1 MSTRRSTGFTL
12 VEILVAISLL
22 AVLGVMAWRGL
33 DHVVAQRAHVD
44 ADTADT
50 DRVMRTLA
58 QIERDLA
65 QRVPDALFAGRY
77 GGGGSLPLALQLSQ
91 DEGRDRIAVMR
102 TLSGTQGARTVLYAV
117 EDAQLVRHLSDETGK
132 RDADRVPMLDAV
144 RSLEIRLLVGGQWT
158 TAEQMD
164 AAPGVR
170 ATAIRFTI
178 ERNDGARYVQVLQI

>member
-1 MSTRRSTGFTL
+1 VSARRSRGFTL

-50 DRVMRTLA
+50 DRVLRTLA

-65 QRVPDALFAGRY
+65 QRVPDALFAGRL
-77 GGGGSLPLALQLSQ
+77 GGGVSLPLALQLSQ
-91 DEGRDRIAVMR
+91 DEGRDKIAVLR

-132 RDADRVPMLDAV
+132 SDADRVPMLDAV
-144 RSLEIRLLVGGQWT
+144 RSLEIRLLVQGQWAT
-158 TAEQMD
+158 PEQMD
-164 AAPGVR
+164 AAGLR

>member
-1 MSTRRSTGFTL
+1 MSARRSAGFTL

-50 DRVMRTLA
+50 DRVLRTLA

-77 GGGGSLPLALQLSQ
+77 GVGASLPLALKLSQ
-91 DEGRDRIAVMR
+91 DEGRDQIAVLR

-132 RDADRVPMLDAV
+132 LDVDRVPMLDAV
-144 RSLEIRLLVGGQWT
+144 RSLEIRLLVGGQWAT
-158 TAEQMD
+158 PEQMD

>member
-1 MSTRRSTGFTL
+1 MSARRGAGFTL

-50 DRVMRTLA
+50 DRVLRTLA

-77 GGGGSLPLALQLSQ
+77 GAGASLPLALELSE
-91 DEGRDRIAVMR
+91 DEGGDKIAVLR
-102 TLSGTQGARTVLYAV
+102 TLSGIPGARTVFYAV
-117 EDAQLVRHLSDETGK
+117 EGTQLVRHLSDETGQ
-132 RDADRVPMLDAV
+132 RDADRVAMLDAV
-144 RSLEIRLLVGGQWT
+144 RSLEIRLLVDGQWVT
-158 TAEQMD
+158 LEQTN
-164 AAPGVR
+164 AATGVR

-178 ERNDGARYVQVLQI
+178 ERNDGASYVQVLQI